1 MTFRTRV
8 AAAIAVVVAVAV
20 LLACAAAYKAARDAL
35 VGSADAT
42 LIQAYHLTYDARPC
56 SDELPK
62 CPPQVA
68 PAAVAGVGVLLID
81 SQGNEIQAFSVSN
94 FAIDATILNVAAGKA
109 LLQFRTVTNSDGNVY
124 RELLA
129 PIPKGALYLENV
141 GGRLQLNPLGTT
153 TALVFVEPYG
163 GVQSRLRT
171 LGADLLLLAAFGVLL
186 AAVFGWLAARAALV
200 PLADTTKEIEA
211 VAATLDVSHR
221 VEAGRNDELGRLR
234 RAFNKLLAQVEQSW
248 ESQRQL
254 VLDASHELRTPLTS
268 LRANAQVLARVD
280 ELGPEDASQLSDD
293 MVAQVDELTVLVGD
307 LTELTQGEHSVEEPT
322 SLDLADLVSECTEI
336 AETHARTKQVGLDL
350 HVTACTVRAKRNRL
364 ARAIGNLLDN
374 AIKFSPVGGT
384 ISVTCAAGEVVVED
398 QGPGIDAVDLPRVF
412 DRFYRSAR
420 SRGLP
425 GSGLGL
431 AIVAQVASEADGT
444 VEASRS
450 ESLGGARMVL
460 RLPTLD

>member
-1 MTFRTRV
+1 VTFRTRV

-42 LIQAYHLTYDARPC
+42 LSQAYHLTYSAQPC
-56 SDELPK
+56 ESQLQGCAPR
-62 CPPQVA
+62 VT
-68 PAAVAGVGVLLID
+68 PAAVAGVGVMLID
-81 SQGNEIQAFSVSN
+81 QEGQFIPPFSVPN
-94 FAIDATILNVAAGKA
+94 LAIDSTIRQVAAGKA
-109 LLQFRTVTNSDGNVY
+109 PLQFRTVTSRDGYLY

-129 PIPKGALYLENV
+129 PVPRGALYLENEN
-141 GGRLQLNPLGTT
+141 GQLSLQTLGIT
-153 TALVFVEPYG
+153 TALVIVEPYQ
-163 GVQSRLRT
+163 GVESRLRT
-171 LGADLLLLAAFGVLL
+171 LGVDLLYLAALGVLL

-200 PLADTTKEIEA
+200 PLADTTRQIEE
-211 VAATLDVSHR
+211 VATTLDVSHR
-221 VEAGRNDELGRLR
+221 VEEGIDDELGRLR

-254 VLDASHELRTPLTS
+254 ILDASHELRTPLTS
-268 LRANAQVLARVD
+268 LRANAQVLARID
-280 ELGPEDASQLSDD
+280 ELGREDASQLSGD
-293 MVAQVDELTVLVGD
+293 MVAQVDELTVLVGQ

-322 SLDLADLVSECTEI
+322 SFDLTDLVTECTEI
-336 AETHARTKQVGLDL
+336 AETHARTKQVGFDL
-350 HVTACTVRAKRNRL
+350 HVEACTVRAKRNRL
-364 ARAIGNLLDN
+364 ARAVGNLLDN
-374 AIKFSPVGGT
+374 AIKFSPAGGT
-384 ISVTCAAGEVVVED
+384 ISVTCAAGAVTVED
-398 QGPGIDAVDLPRVF
+398 QGPGIDAADLPRIF

-450 ESLGGARMVL
+450 ETLGGARMVL